1 MLNEGDIKAAVIDKL
16 FSAEAL
22 TDAVLIN
29 EMVVANWSRRADL
42 VVANGKL
49 HAFEI
54 KSDLDSLRRLDGQL
68 ETYLHRFDKVTV
80 VSTPKFISLIKDSA
94 DPRVEIWCATEEE
107 HGVGITVARRG
118 VSSNVTNK
126 RILCAYLLKVE
137 LVSLLGKQGK
147 VVSVDMPR
155 NELEL
160 LAEVLSIKCLRS
172 FVLDALK
179 RRYRDTFELFC
190 KIRNESTKPTDL
202 ANLSKL
208 KARFDI
214 PLEPIRVCAD
224 ESSLN
229 AAWLDLDKIAQKFG
243 PLPADMPSFVRR
255 RA

>member
-16 FSAEAL
+16 FSADAL

-54 KSDLDSLRRLDGQL
+54 KSDLDSLRRLEGQL

-80 VSTPKFISLIKDSA
+80 VSTPKYISLIKESA
-94 DPRVEIWCATEEE
+94 DPRVEIWCANECAQ
-107 HGVGITVARRG
+107 GVAITVARRG

-137 LVSLLGKQGK
+137 LVSLLSKQGQ
-147 VVSVDMPR
+147 VATIDMPR
-155 NELEL
+155 NELEIR
-160 LAEVLSIKCLRS
+160 AETLSIKCLRA
-172 FVLDALK
+172 FVLEALK

-190 KIRNESTKPTDL
+190 KSRNESTKPTDL
-202 ANLSKL
+202 VNLSKL
-208 KARFDI
+208 KAR
-214 PLEPIRVCAD
+214 LSAPIAPIVWSD
-224 ESSLN
+224 ERSVN
-229 AAWLDLDKIAQKFG
+229 AAWLDLDKLAQKFG
-243 PLPADMPSFVRR
+243 PLPPDMPTFVRR
-255 RA
+255 RV